1 MLVGTFPRTG
11 ALTGTQFSI
20 TLLPELN
27 CFCKRRGKA
36 HAEVEAA
43 LEEGLVR

>member
-1 MLVGTFPRTG
+1 MLLVGTPPRSGT
-11 ALTGTQFSI
+11 LTGTQFSI
-20 TLLPELN
+20 TLLPELH

-43 LEEGLVR
+43 YKRV